1 MSTSYTEKTHSA
13 FHGAPIDTSD
23 PKTLAWLIRRHGLEM
38 THISRGS
45 HIGAIFSV
53 AEIMAVLYTRI
64 LRVDPKNPQWENRD
78 RLILSKGHAGASVYA
93 ALAERGFFRWRS
105 FPPITPTARA
115 CPGM

>member
-1 MSTSYTEKTHSA
+1 
-13 FHGAPIDTSD
+13 
-23 PKTLAWLIRRHGLEM
+23 
-38 THISRGS
+38 
-45 HIGAIFSV
+45 
-53 AEIMAVLYTRI
+53 MAVLYTRI

-93 ALAERGFFRWRS
+93 ALAERGFSRWRS

>member
-1 MSTSYTEKTHSA
+1 
-13 FHGAPIDTSD
+13 
-23 PKTLAWLIRRHGLEM
+23 M

-93 ALAERGFFRWRS
+93 ALAERGFSRWRS